1 MFRVYHLNFY
11 KRSFP
16 TRDMAVDWILN
27 KVFADGGRSDYCDY
41 EILDESDF

>member
-1 MFRVYHLNFY
+1 MYRVYHLNVY

-27 KVFADGGRSDYCDY
+27 RVFDGGGRTAYGDY

>member
-1 MFRVYHLNFY
+1 MYRVYHLNVF

-16 TRDMAVDWILN
+16 TRDMAVEWILN
-27 KVFADGGRSDYCDY
+27 RTYEAGLADAYGDY

>member
-1 MFRVYHLNFY
+1 MYRVYHLNVY

-27 KVFADGGRSDYCDY
+27 KTYNVGKADYGDY